1 MGVPY
6 VEAESEAE
14 AQCAQMAQAGLV
26 HAVATEDMDALTFRA
41 TSLLRRL
48 TMPEARKLP
57 VQEINYGKM
66 MQMLDLNHDEF
77 VDLCILMGCDYV
89 PSIKGIGPKKA
100 IELIRKHKN
109 IEAIL
114 KAIDTKKYVPPE
126 NWLYREAR
134 NLFKY
139 PEVHQNIEPPKWTSP
154 NVEECVKFLGEEKG
168 FNEERIRGGL
178 KRMEKSKGKTNQG
191 RMDDF
196 FKTSKIVSTKTPVKR
211 KAGKQNTKNTKKIKT
226 ENKKK

>member
-1 MGVPY
+1 
-6 VEAESEAE
+6 
-14 AQCAQMAQAGLV
+14 
-26 HAVATEDMDALTFRA
+26 
-41 TSLLRRL
+41 
-48 TMPEARKLP
+48 MPEARKLP
-57 VQEINYGKM
+57 VQEINYEKM

-139 PEVHQNIEPPKWTSP
+139 PEVHVNIEPPKWTSP

-168 FNEERIRGGL
+168 FNEDRIRGGL
-178 KRMEKSKGKTNQG
+178 KRMEKSKGSLN
-191 RMDDF
+191 RM
-196 FKTSKIVSTKTPVKR
+196 S
-211 KAGKQNTKNTKKIKT
+211 N
-226 ENKKK
+226 